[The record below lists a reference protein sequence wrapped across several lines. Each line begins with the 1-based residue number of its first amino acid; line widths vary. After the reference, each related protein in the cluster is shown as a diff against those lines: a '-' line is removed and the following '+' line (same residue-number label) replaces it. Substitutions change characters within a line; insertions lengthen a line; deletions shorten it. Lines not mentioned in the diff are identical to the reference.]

1 MPIPS
6 FFSLLHIS
14 ARLHP
19 HISADDI
26 AISPTAS
33 GFSFPSAKIA
43 YLAHAFRAP
52 TTGSPFSKPSGR
64 RPPGEVSPRH
74 IILAP
79 PRTNLMAPL
88 STWTL
93 FIISGA
99 SSQIAKEQQTLKKH
113 THHREK
119 RTVTHRI
126 ENWLI
131 IHNYNFNVILAT
143 KVTVI
148 QKETNHFATTT
159 FSFLGNSSSAYFS
172 NSGYCSII
180 AFRMP
185 RPADAF
191 TWLFEM
197 MNSSG

>member
-6 FFSLLHIS
+6 FFSLLHITTLS
-14 ARLHP
+14 HP

-43 YLAHAFRAP
+43 YLTRPHATP
-52 TTGSPFSKPSGR
+52 TTGSPFSKSSGR
-64 RPPGEVSPRH
+64 RPPGEVIPRH
-74 IILAP
+74 MIFAP

-99 SSQIAKEQQTLKKH
+99 SSEVTNTQRTAKQH
-113 THHREK
+113 THDREK
-119 RTVTHRI
+119 GTITHRI
-126 ENWLI
+126 EKRLI
-131 IHNYNFNVILAT
+131 IHNYNLDVILAT
-143 KVTVI
+143 KIRPSSTG
-148 QKETNHFATTT
+148 NYHFATTT

-172 NSGYCSII
+172 NSGYCSMI
-180 AFRMP
+180 AFRIP

-191 TWLFEM
+191 T
-197 MNSSG
+197 